1 MNLNEFKEK
10 LFDKAKESGFEDSEI
25 YVTNSE
31 SLSIS
36 IYKQEVEGYN
46 LDKSFGLSFRGIING
61 KIGYSHTRILDE
73 NSIDM
78 LVNTAKNAALLI
90 ENEDTQFIYEGDKNY
105 EDVVCYYEAIDNVD
119 PQNLINI
126 GLEIE
131 KECKNYNENVVNI
144 RGCKVIYS
152 KGDIQISNTKGLD
165 LKNKENILYTYVV
178 PVLEMDGQKQDG
190 TGYKIATNID
200 EINPREIAKMG
211 VDEALS
217 KINSKSIETGN
228 YKIALYNEAMV
239 SLLSA
244 FCGVFSADA
253 TQKGLSLL
261 KDKENTII
269 ASENVT
275 IVDNPLLEN
284 GLSSAPFDDE
294 GVATF
299 RKEIVSKGKLT
310 TLLHNL
316 KTAHKANTKSTGNG
330 FKSSYASSVSVSP
343 SNFYIEKGDKS
354 FDEVLNTLGEGLL
367 ITEFAGL
374 HSGANAISGDFSL
387 ASKGF
392 YIKDGKKAYPVDQI
406 TVAGNFFDLLKQ
418 ITVVGDDLTFP
429 LSSIG
434 SPTVI
439 ATGLSVAGK

>member
-105 EDVVCYYEAIDNVD
+105 E
-119 PQNLINI
+119 
-126 GLEIE
+126 
-131 KECKNYNENVVNI
+131 NVVNI

-178 PVLEMDGQKQDG
+178 PVLEIDGQKQDG

>member
-1 MNLNEFKEK
+1 
-10 LFDKAKESGFEDSEI
+10 
-25 YVTNSE
+25 
-31 SLSIS
+31 
-36 IYKQEVEGYN
+36 
-46 LDKSFGLSFRGIING
+46 
-61 KIGYSHTRILDE
+61 
-73 NSIDM
+73 M

-105 EDVVCYYEAIDNVD
+105 ENVVCYYEAIDNID
-119 PQNLINI
+119 PKDLINI
-126 GLEIE
+126 GFEIE

-178 PVLEMDGQKQDG
+178 PVLEIDGQKQDG

-200 EINPREIAKMG
+200 EINPRKIAKMG

-261 KDKENTII
+261 KDKENTMI

>member
-105 EDVVCYYEAIDNVD
+105 EDVVCYYEAIDN
-119 PQNLINI
+119 
-126 GLEIE
+126 
-131 KECKNYNENVVNI
+131 
-144 RGCKVIYS
+144 IYS

-178 PVLEMDGQKQDG
+178 PVIEINGQKQDG

>member
-1 MNLNEFKEK
+1 M
-10 LFDKAKESGFEDSEI
+10 
-25 YVTNSE
+25 
-31 SLSIS
+31 
-36 IYKQEVEGYN
+36 
-46 LDKSFGLSFRGIING
+46 
-61 KIGYSHTRILDE
+61 
-73 NSIDM
+73 
-78 LVNTAKNAALLI
+78 
-90 ENEDTQFIYEGDKNY
+90 
-105 EDVVCYYEAIDNVD
+105 
-119 PQNLINI
+119 
-126 GLEIE
+126 LEI
-131 KECKNYNENVVNI
+131 
-144 RGCKVIYS
+144 
-152 KGDIQISNTKGLD
+152 
-165 LKNKENILYTYVV
+165 
-178 PVLEMDGQKQDG
+178 DGQKQDG
-190 TGYKIATNID
+190 TGY
-200 EINPREIAKMG
+200 KMG

-354 FDEVLNTLGEGLL
+354 FE
-367 ITEFAGL
+367 IF
-374 HSGANAISGDFSL
+374 
-387 ASKGF
+387 
-392 YIKDGKKAYPVDQI
+392 
-406 TVAGNFFDLLKQ
+406 
-418 ITVVGDDLTFP
+418 
-429 LSSIG
+429 
-434 SPTVI
+434 
-439 ATGLSVAGK
+439 